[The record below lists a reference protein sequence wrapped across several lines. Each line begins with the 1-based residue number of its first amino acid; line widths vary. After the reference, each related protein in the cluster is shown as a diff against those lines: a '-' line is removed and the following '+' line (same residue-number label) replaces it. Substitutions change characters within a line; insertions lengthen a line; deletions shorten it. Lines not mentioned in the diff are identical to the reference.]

1 MILICSNS
9 QGAFVQANQDVQLWL
24 IGPRPYQ
31 APAGEITQFKME
43 IMNEGRGDVYLIRGE
58 IYIDQD
64 LSNNWRLIQSESL
77 SNFQLS
83 YLTSAIWTF
92 DLSMPSK
99 ILAPNATNGVP
110 QIDLLI
116 RVIYANAQEQQ
127 VMSNGHFALG
137 VPGASVRQADNSI
150 WFILVGVI
158 VLLTISILTYWKRSN
173 QHRRPIKSKAKE

>member
-1 MILICSNS
+1 
-9 QGAFVQANQDVQLWL
+9 
-24 IGPRPYQ
+24 
-31 APAGEITQFKME
+31 
-43 IMNEGRGDVYLIRGE
+43 
-58 IYIDQD
+58 
-64 LSNNWRLIQSESL
+64 
-77 SNFQLS
+77 
-83 YLTSAIWTF
+83 
-92 DLSMPSK
+92 MPSK

-127 VMSNGHFALG
+127 VISNGHFALS